1 MEAVELL
8 IIVVMA
14 ELRLIRRI
22 LKLLDIH
29 GHVNEIMERVLIVL
43 SVRVD
48 IMRMVVCV
56 IRMRYVEVLIEEHVR
71 VRQVV
76 LFCVVCELNLHE

>member
-71 VRQVV
+71 VLQVV
-76 LFCVVCELNLHE
+76 LCCVVCELNLHE